1 MGWFVLDN
9 SSNNDTVL
17 VKLAKTLPLDPNK
30 KRLCCRGHMINLV
43 VEAFPY
49 DKYPLQLTQ
58 DFQKAKDDQT
68 KLDL

>member
-30 KRLCCRGHMINLV
+30 KCLYCGGHMINLV
-43 VEAFPY
+43 DEAFSY
-49 DKYPLQLTQ
+49 DKYLLQLTQ
-58 DFQKAKDDQT
+58 DLQKAKDDQT